1 MVAEG
6 DLINL
11 EEKGR
16 SMKLTSS
23 IPKKKNQGKEKKEK
37 QEEEEGK
44 QKDDRNEER
53 KTGLQTGHHDHD
65 SILNSNLWQD
75 SKAKKKKK

>member
-23 IPKKKNQGKEKKEK
+23 IPKKKKANEKKEK
-37 QEEEEGK
+37 QEEEVK
-44 QKDDRNEER
+44 QKEDRNEER
-53 KTGLQTGHHDHD
+53 KAGLQTGHHDHD
-65 SILNSNLWQD
+65 SILNSNL
-75 SKAKKKKK
+75 

>member
-23 IPKKKNQGKEKKEK
+23 IPKKKRRTKRKK
-37 QEEEEGK
+37 
-44 QKDDRNEER
+44 N
-53 KTGLQTGHHDHD
+53 
-65 SILNSNLWQD
+65 
-75 SKAKKKKK
+75 KKKK

>member
-23 IPKKKNQGKEKKEK
+23 IPKKKKKQRERK
-37 QEEEEGK
+37 
-44 QKDDRNEER
+44 ER
-53 KTGLQTGHHDHD
+53 KTRRRRRE
-65 SILNSNLWQD
+65 
-75 SKAKKKKK
+75 AKRRQK

>member
-23 IPKKKNQGKEKKEK
+23 IPKKKKGERK
-37 QEEEEGK
+37 
-44 QKDDRNEER
+44 ER
-53 KTGLQTGHHDHD
+53 KTRRR
-65 SILNSNLWQD
+65 SE
-75 SKAKKKKK
+75 AKRGQK

>member
-6 DLINL
+6 ALFNL

-23 IPKKKNQGKEKKEK
+23 IPKKKKNKGKEKKEK
-37 QEEEEGK
+37 QEEEGK
-44 QKDDRNEER
+44 HKEDRNEER

-65 SILNSNLWQD
+65 SIVNSNL
-75 SKAKKKKK
+75 

>member
-23 IPKKKNQGKEKKEK
+23 IPKKKKKNKGKEKKEK

-53 KTGLQTGHHDHD
+53 KTGLQTGHHDQD
-65 SILNSNLWQD
+65 SILNSNL
-75 SKAKKKKK
+75 